1 MNERKKADI
10 ERIDALF
17 KEIGAGD
24 FTPIPLRE
32 AKELHAIT
40 PLRTRKELEV
50 SETCKKVIYPSRTF
64 AKQVARRRQRR
75 GAGKLRIYKC
85 EECHGFHLTSCI

>member
-32 AKELHAIT
+32 AKELHGIT
-40 PLRTRKELEV
+40 PPRKELEV
-50 SETCKKVIYPSRTF
+50 SGTCKKVIYPSESL
-64 AKQVARRRQRR
+64 ANQVKRRRQRR

-85 EECHGFHLTSCI
+85 DECHGFHLTSWI